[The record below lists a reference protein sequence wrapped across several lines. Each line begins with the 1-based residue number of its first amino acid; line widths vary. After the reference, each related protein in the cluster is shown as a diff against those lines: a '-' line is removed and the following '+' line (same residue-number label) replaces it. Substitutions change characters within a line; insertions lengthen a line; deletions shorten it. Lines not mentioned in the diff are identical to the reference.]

1 MACPYTAAKKV
12 VTEDLPTAVVA
23 VGLEGFAK
31 HMVRSFFRS
40 SFDVSIR
47 KTSFFWQEWDMAH
60 TILGGVIVGASTFLG
75 GKGRTANAVKKE
87 KYATEKLYFHLG
99 VLSVAT
105 MAGLYAG
112 GLFLKSKKK

>member
-1 MACPYTAAKKV
+1 MACPFTAAKKV
-12 VTEDLPTAVVA
+12 VVEDLPTAVVA

-31 HMVRSFFRS
+31 HM
-40 SFDVSIR
+40 
-47 KTSFFWQEWDMAH
+47 EWDVAH

-75 GKGRTANAVKKE
+75 VKGRTANAVKKE